1 MDCIITEEN
10 FDWFSTCWQ
19 DNDDGLN
26 WDNFFV
32 LPPWLRVW
40 QQVFAP
46 EARLCFLVGRQEGRV
61 IGIAPLILT
70 GQTASTIGSPDVC
83 DYADF
88 IVAPGKGIDFC
99 MALLDELKQRKVEVL
114 NLESVRPDS
123 VVMTSMQQAAGQ
135 RGYMVSVTKDEVTL
149 ERDLPATWEEYLQIL
164 NSKQRHEVRRKLRR
178 LEEAGTVNYR
188 FIEDVASVPGFMDV
202 FLKQFTESRMD
213 KATFMTVEMEKF
225 FRSMGD
231 AIFEV
236 GLLRL
241 SVLELDNT
249 PVATLIAFDYNDVI
263 YLYNSG
269 YDPAYSSLSVGVLSK
284 ALCIKDS
291 IGWGKKRFDFLKG
304 DEQYKYHLGGQEVQ
318 LYKCQIAL
326 KPL

>member
-1 MDCIITEEN
+1 MDCIITEES
-10 FDWFSTCWQ
+10 FDWFVTCWQ
-19 DNDDGLN
+19 DNDYGLN

-46 EARLCFLVGRQEGRV
+46 EARSFFLAGWQEGRV
-61 IGIAPLILT
+61 IGVAPLMLE
-70 GQTASTIGSPDVC
+70 GHTASIIGSPDVC

-88 IVAPGKGIDFC
+88 IVAPGKGTDLC
-99 MALLDELKQRKVEVL
+99 VALIDELKQRKVEVL

-123 VVMTSMQQAAGQ
+123 VVMTSMQQAAKQ
-135 RGYMVSVTKDEVTL
+135 RGCNISCTEDEITL

-188 FIEDVASVPGFMDV
+188 FIDDVASVPGFMDI
-202 FLKQFTESRMD
+202 FLRQFTESRTD
-213 KATFMTVEMEKF
+213 KAAFMTAEMEKF
-225 FRSMGD
+225 FRSMAN
-231 AIFEV
+231 AIFEG

-241 SVLELDNT
+241 SVLELDNS

-291 IGWGKKRFDFLKG
+291 IERGKKRFDFLKG

-318 LYKCQIAL
+318 LYKCQVAL
-326 KPL
+326 

>member
-1 MDCIITEEN
+1 MGCIVTEEN
-10 FDWFSTCWQ
+10 FNWFTGCWQ

-46 EARLCFLVGRQEGRV
+46 EARSCFLVGRQEDRV
-61 IGIAPLILT
+61 IGIAPLMLSE
-70 GQTASTIGSPDVC
+70 QAASIIGSPDVC

-88 IVAPGKGIDFC
+88 IVVPDMGGVFC
-99 MALLDELKQRKVEVL
+99 TALLDELKQRRVALL
-114 NLESVRPDS
+114 NLASVRPDS
-123 VVMTSMQQAAGQ
+123 VVMTSMQEAARQ
-135 RGYMVSVTKDEVTL
+135 RGCDISCTEDEVTL

-178 LEEAGTVNYR
+178 LEEAGTVNYH
-188 FIEDVASVPGFMDV
+188 FIEDEVSIPGFMDV
-202 FLKQFTESRMD
+202 FLKQFTESRTD
-213 KATFMTVEMEKF
+213 KAIFMTAEMEKF
-225 FRSMGD
+225 FRSMVD
-231 AIFEV
+231 VMSEN

-241 SVLELDNT
+241 SVLELDST
-249 PVATLIAFDYNDVI
+249 PVATLIAFDYNDVV

-291 IGWGKKRFDFLKG
+291 IERGKKRFDFLKG
-304 DEQYKYHLGGQEVQ
+304 DERYKYHLGGQEVQ
-318 LYKCQIAL
+318 LYKCRVAL
-326 KPL
+326 